1 MINNKKI
8 KNLNKYLKA
17 LNTHE
22 ETMFIFQFNNKNKE
36 AGNARRY
43 K

>member
-22 ETMFIFQFNNKNKE
+22 ETMFIFQFNKNKE